1 MLSLFMLGYTP
12 ISLYILC
19 YTTAILVYVLKFV
32 YLGIYYVILLYY
44 GIKHVYLIHVLEQK
58 MSAFWMDHIL
68 STFLLSRKPTV
79 SYTTTT
85 SSATFS
91 TR

>member
-1 MLSLFMLGYTP
+1 MFTF
-12 ISLYILC
+12 
-19 YTTAILVYVLKFV
+19 LKFV

-44 GIKHVYLIHVLEQK
+44 GIMHVYLIHVLEQK

-68 STFLLSRKPTV
+68 STFLWSRKPTV